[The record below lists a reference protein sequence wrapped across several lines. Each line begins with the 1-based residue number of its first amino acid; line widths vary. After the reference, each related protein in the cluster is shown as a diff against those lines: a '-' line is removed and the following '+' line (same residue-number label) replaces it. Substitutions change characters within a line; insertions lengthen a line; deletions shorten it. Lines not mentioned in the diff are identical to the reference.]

1 MSEGLGEIMTSGPLL
16 QVEDLRVYFNTDHG
30 VAKAVDGVN
39 FKVEEAETVC
49 LVGESGCGKTVSAL
63 SILGLLPQPPAQIAG
78 GKILFKGTNLLD
90 LAQTDLRGLRG
101 RQISMVFQEP
111 MTSLNPVFTVGH
123 QIEEVI
129 TTHEQVDHK
138 ESTQR
143 IVKLLNDVGIAAPE
157 ERMQDYPHN
166 LSGGQRQRVMIA
178 MALACNPELIIADE
192 PTTALDVTIQAQILN
207 LFKELQENR
216 RMAILQITH
225 DLSVVAGVADRI
237 YVMYAGITVEEGSV
251 WQIFHEPCHPYTMGL
266 LKSLPGRRAKG
277 QELATIPGGVP
288 DPASKPSGCP
298 FHPRCLYIQ
307 KNCRMNFP
315 DMCDFGNNH
324 LARCP
329 IIYAKRRAQSV

>member
-1 MSEGLGEIMTSGPLL
+1 MTQLTHDSKTNELL
-16 QVEDLRVYFNTDHG
+16 LVVQDLKVYFNTDHG
-30 VAKAVDGVN
+30 VAKAVDGVS
-39 FKVEEAETVC
+39 FQVGQGETVC

-78 GKILFKGTNLLD
+78 GTVFFKGRNLLELDQGD
-90 LAQTDLRGLRG
+90 LQKIRG
-101 RQISMVFQEP
+101 REISMVFQEP

-129 TTHEQVDHK
+129 TTHEVVGQN
-138 ESTQR
+138 ELRER
-143 IVKLLNDVGIAAPE
+143 IIKLLNDVGIASPE

-207 LFKELQENR
+207 LFGALQEKR

-237 YVMYAGITVEEGSV
+237 YVMYAGIVVEEGSV
-251 WQIFHEPCHPYTMGL
+251 WQIFQEPCHPYTMGL
-266 LKSLPGRRAKG
+266 LESLPGRRKKG
-277 QELATIPGGVP
+277 QELATIPGAVP
-288 DPASKPSGCP
+288 DPSSKPPGCP
-298 FHPRCLYIQ
+298 FHPRCPYVQ
-307 KNCRMNFP
+307 ESCRVQFP
-315 DMCDFGNNH
+315 DMCDFGDKH

-329 IIYAKRRAQSV
+329 IIHAKRKAQSA